1 MEKGKEKTSAD
12 GNNDA
17 RFSGTGEKG
26 ERWAKG
32 MGANANKI
40 KEFIGRL

>member
-26 ERWAKG
+26 GETGEGDGGGER
-32 MGANANKI
+32 
-40 KEFIGRL
+40 E